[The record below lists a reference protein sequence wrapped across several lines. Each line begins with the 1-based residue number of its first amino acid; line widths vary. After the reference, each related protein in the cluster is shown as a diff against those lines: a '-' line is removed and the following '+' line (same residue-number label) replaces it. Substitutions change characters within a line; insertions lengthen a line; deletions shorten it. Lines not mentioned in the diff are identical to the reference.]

1 MIAQSVDETIKTE
14 LQTPSFLKVT
24 QDFSVRFGIDNLE
37 NISHLLYVS
46 NRLASQTDESLRVY
60 ANVSLISSQ
69 FI

>member
-24 QDFSVRFGIDNLE
+24 QDLSVRFGIANLE
-37 NISHLLYVS
+37 NRSHLLYVS
-46 NRLASQTDESLRVY
+46 NCLASQTGESLRVY

>member
-14 LQTPSFLKVT
+14 LQIPSFLKVT

>member
-24 QDFSVRFGIDNLE
+24 QDFSVRFGVDNLE
-37 NISHLLYVS
+37 DRSHLLYVS